1 MAKRRGKSRGSA
13 KAKSAPGWPRFLVPG
28 ILVIAV
34 LVGLGTWLFLMKSSS
49 QAMAAEY
56 KGGPRLAVDR
66 DLVDFGNVRFEKFVT
81 ARFRL
86 RNVGD
91 QPLRLAMD
99 PRVEAVEGC

>member
-1 MAKRRGKSRGSA
+1 M
-13 KAKSAPGWPRFLVPG
+13 KAKLALRWPRFRVPG
-28 ILVIAV
+28 IVLVAV

-49 QAMAAEY
+49 QVVAAEY

-66 DLVDFGNVRFEKFVT
+66 DLVDLGYVRFERFVT